1 MGSRVSPGER
11 RQAPAAWH
19 LSAEDISLTEEICE
33 MDGHRLNFYMA
44 AGFDAGTRTAMRGA
58 QLNVYANY
66 DMGTG
71 QVCDELELVLV
82 HASGKEEALTYP
94 LNAVEKAVLLRKMDD
109 YCQQQTGQSLQ
120 DYSTQRLAEDGGLE
134 QNYEPKMEL

>member
-120 DYSTQRLAEDGGLE
+120 DYSTQRMAEDGGLE